1 MPNTEEAKL
10 LIEEAKARIV
20 NRSLAAASLKNIRL
34 PKATIDAEAKIS
46 GVDPHSLMHYLI
58 GLMEHSRPQSYGS
71 VAEACYLDMLGLAKV
86 SASEGL
92 GDCFCPDLGH
102 IEVKTSLTDK
112 GKFSIQ
118 QVRKGRALSY
128 YLLSLYDVRSD
139 YLFFGFV
146 PKDVMNSMTGSQSHG
161 TKESA
166 KENADPEF
174 CIANL
179 TISTKGVMSENLRKL
194 APYNS
199 VINPD
204 CQVA

>member
-10 LIEEAKARIV
+10 LIEEAKSRIV
-20 NRSLAAASLKNIRL
+20 NRSVAAARLKDIRL
-34 PKATIDAEAKIS
+34 PKAKIVSDAKIE
-46 GVDPHSLMHYLI
+46 GVDPYSLMHYLI

-71 VAEACYLDMLGLAKV
+71 VAEACYLDMLTLAKV
-86 SASEGL
+86 KASEGL
-92 GDCFCPDLGH
+92 GDCFCPNLGH

-161 TKESA
+161 TAESA

-179 TISTKGVMSENLRKL
+179 TISAKGVMSDNLRIIDR
-194 APYNS
+194 YNS
-199 VINPD
+199 VANPD